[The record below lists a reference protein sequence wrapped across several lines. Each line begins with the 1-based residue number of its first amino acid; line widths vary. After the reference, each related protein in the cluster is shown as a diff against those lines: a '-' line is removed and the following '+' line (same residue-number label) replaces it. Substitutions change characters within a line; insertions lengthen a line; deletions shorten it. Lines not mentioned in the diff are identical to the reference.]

1 MISLLE
7 KSIIIATKSHSDQFD
22 KGGSPYILHP
32 LRVMLSLDNDEDR
45 IVGILHDVL
54 EDTSITLQHL
64 EDNGFLGEIEILDA
78 LVSITRK
85 SNESYKDFIL
95 RVKLN
100 PIALRVKLAD
110 LKDNMNISRIN
121 NPTEKDFARIEKY
134 KKAYKLLTD

>member
-7 KSIIIATKSHSDQFD
+7 KSIIIATTAHSGQFD
-22 KGGSPYILHP
+22 KGGNPYILHP

-54 EDTSITLQHL
+54 EDTSITLRHL

-121 NPTEKDFARIEKY
+121 SPTEKDFLRIEKY

>member
-7 KSIIIATKSHSDQFD
+7 KSIIIATKAHSGQFD

>member
-1 MISLLE
+1 MISLFE
-7 KSIIIATKSHSDQFD
+7 KSIIIATKAHSGQFD

-32 LRVMLSLDNDEDR
+32 LRVMLSLDNAEDR

-110 LKDNMNISRIN
+110 LRDNMNISRIN

>member
-7 KSIIIATKSHSDQFD
+7 KSIIIATKAHSGQFD

-32 LRVMLSLDNDEDR
+32 LRVMLFLDSDEDR
-45 IVGILHDVL
+45 IVGTLHDVL
-54 EDTSITLQHL
+54 EDTSITLHYL
-64 EDNGFLGEIEILDA
+64 ENNGFLGETKILEA
-78 LVSITRK
+78 LDRITRK
-85 SNESYKDFIL
+85 SNESYNDFIL
-95 RVKLN
+95 RVKEN

-110 LKDNMNISRIN
+110 LRDNMNISRIN

>member
-7 KSIIIATKSHSDQFD
+7 KSIIIATKAHSGQFD

-54 EDTSITLQHL
+54 EDTSVTLNYL
-64 EDNGFLGEIEILDA
+64 VNNGFLGETKILEA
-78 LVSITRK
+78 LDSITRK

-95 RVKLN
+95 RVKIN

-121 NPTEKDFARIEKY
+121 NPTEKDFLRIEKY

>member
-7 KSIIIATKSHSDQFD
+7 KSIIIATKAHSGQFD

-64 EDNGFLGEIEILDA
+64 EDNGFLGEIEILHA

-85 SNESYKDFIL
+85 SHESYKDFIL

-110 LKDNMNISRIN
+110 LRDNMNISRIN

>member
-7 KSIIIATKSHSDQFD
+7 KSIIIATRAHSGQFD
-22 KGGSPYILHP
+22 KGGNPYILHP

-54 EDTSITLQHL
+54 EDTSITLRHL
-64 EDNGFLGEIEILDA
+64 DDNGFHGEIEILDA

-110 LKDNMNISRIN
+110 LRDNMNISRIN
-121 NPTEKDFARIEKY
+121 SPTEKDFLRIEKY

>member
-7 KSIIIATKSHSDQFD
+7 KSIIIATRAHSGQFD
-22 KGGSPYILHP
+22 KGGNPYILHP
-32 LRVMLSLDNDEDR
+32 LRVMLSLDNDDDR

-54 EDTSITLQHL
+54 EDTSITLRHL
-64 EDNGFLGEIEILDA
+64 EDNGFHGEIEILDA

-121 NPTEKDFARIEKY
+121 SPTEKDFLRIEKY

>member
-7 KSIIIATKSHSDQFD
+7 KSIIIATKAHSGQFD

-54 EDTSITLQHL
+54 EDTSLTLKYL
-64 EDNGFLGEIEILDA
+64 ENNGFLGETKILEA
-78 LVSITRK
+78 LDSITRK
-85 SNESYKDFIL
+85 SNESYEDFIL
-95 RVKLN
+95 RVKIN

-121 NPTEKDFARIEKY
+121 NPTENDFARIEKY
-134 KKAYKLLTD
+134 RKAYKLLTT

>member
-7 KSIIIATKSHSDQFD
+7 KSIIIATKAHSGQFD

-64 EDNGFLGEIEILDA
+64 EDNGFLGEIEILHA

-110 LKDNMNISRIN
+110 LRDNMDISRIN
-121 NPTEKDFARIEKY
+121 NPT
-134 KKAYKLLTD
+134 

>member
-7 KSIIIATKSHSDQFD
+7 KSIIIATKAHSGQFD

-110 LKDNMNISRIN
+110 LRDNMDISRIN

-134 KKAYKLLTD
+134 KKAYKLLAD

>member
-7 KSIIIATKSHSDQFD
+7 KSIIIATKAHSGQFD

-32 LRVMLSLDNDEDR
+32 LRVMLSLDSDEDR

-64 EDNGFLGEIEILDA
+64 EDNGFLGEIEILHA

-110 LKDNMNISRIN
+110 LRDNMNISRIN

>member
-7 KSIIIATKSHSDQFD
+7 KSIIIATRAHSGQFD
-22 KGGSPYILHP
+22 KGGNPYILHP

-54 EDTSITLQHL
+54 EDTSITLRHL
-64 EDNGFLGEIEILDA
+64 EDNGFHGEIEILDA

-110 LKDNMNISRIN
+110 LRDNMDISRIN

>member
-7 KSIIIATKSHSDQFD
+7 KSIIIATKAHSGQFD

-64 EDNGFLGEIEILDA
+64 EDNGFLGETKILEA
-78 LVSITRK
+78 LDSISRK
-85 SNESYKDFIL
+85 SNESYEDFIL
-95 RVKLN
+95 RVKIN
-100 PIALRVKLAD
+100 PIALRVKLSD

>member
-7 KSIIIATKSHSDQFD
+7 KSIIIATKAHSGQFD

-32 LRVMLSLDNDEDR
+32 LRVMLSLDNAEDR

-110 LKDNMNISRIN
+110 LRDNMNISRIN

>member
-7 KSIIIATKSHSDQFD
+7 KSIIIATRAHSGQFD
-22 KGGSPYILHP
+22 KGGNPYILHP

-54 EDTSITLQHL
+54 EDTSITLRHL
-64 EDNGFLGEIEILDA
+64 EDNGFHGEIEILDA

-121 NPTEKDFARIEKY
+121 SPTEKDFLRIEKY

>member
-7 KSIIIATKSHSDQFD
+7 KSIIIATKAHSGQFD

-54 EDTSITLQHL
+54 EDTSITLNYL
-64 EDNGFLGEIEILDA
+64 ENNGFLGETKILEA
-78 LVSITRK
+78 LDSISRK
-85 SNESYKDFIL
+85 SNESYEDFIL
-95 RVKLN
+95 RVKIN

>member
-7 KSIIIATKSHSDQFD
+7 KSIIIATKAHSGQFD

-110 LKDNMNISRIN
+110 LRDNMNISRIN

>member
-7 KSIIIATKSHSDQFD
+7 KSIIIATKAHSGQFD

-78 LVSITRK
+78 LVNITRK

-110 LKDNMNISRIN
+110 LRDNMNISRIN

>member
-7 KSIIIATKSHSDQFD
+7 KSIIIATTAHSGQFD
-22 KGGSPYILHP
+22 KGGNPYILHP
-32 LRVMLSLDNDEDR
+32 LRVMLTLDNDEDR

-54 EDTSITLQHL
+54 EDTSITLRHL

-78 LVSITRK
+78 LISITRK

-121 NPTEKDFARIEKY
+121 TPTEKDFLRIEKY

>member
-7 KSIIIATKSHSDQFD
+7 KSIIIATKAHSGQFD

-32 LRVMLSLDNDEDR
+32 LRVMLSLDSDEDR

-54 EDTSITLQHL
+54 EDTSLTLQDL
-64 EDNGFLGEIEILDA
+64 ENNGFLGQIEILDA

-85 SNESYKDFIL
+85 SNESYKNFIL

-110 LKDNMNISRIN
+110 LRDNMNISRIN

>member
-7 KSIIIATKSHSDQFD
+7 KSIIIATRAHSGQFD
-22 KGGSPYILHP
+22 KGGNPYILHP
-32 LRVMLSLDNDEDR
+32 LRVMLSLDNNEDR

-54 EDTSITLQHL
+54 EDTSITLRHL
-64 EDNGFLGEIEILDA
+64 EDNGFHGEIEILDA

-110 LKDNMNISRIN
+110 LRDNMDISRIN

>member
-7 KSIIIATKSHSDQFD
+7 KSIIIATSAHSGQFD
-22 KGGSPYILHP
+22 KGGNPYILHP
-32 LRVMLSLDNDEDR
+32 LRVMLSLDNDDDR

-54 EDTSITLQHL
+54 EDTSITLRHL
-64 EDNGFLGEIEILDA
+64 EDNGFHGEIEILDA

-121 NPTEKDFARIEKY
+121 SPTEKDFLRIEKY

>member
-7 KSIIIATKSHSDQFD
+7 KSIIIATKAHSGQFD

-110 LKDNMNISRIN
+110 LRDNMDISRIN

>member
-7 KSIIIATKSHSDQFD
+7 KSIIIATKAHSGQFD

-64 EDNGFLGEIEILDA
+64 EDNGFLGEIEILHA

-110 LKDNMNISRIN
+110 LRDNMNISRIN

>member
-7 KSIIIATKSHSDQFD
+7 KSIIIATTAHSGQFD
-22 KGGSPYILHP
+22 KGGNPYILHP

-54 EDTSITLQHL
+54 EDTSITLIHL
-64 EDNGFLGEIEILDA
+64 EDNGFLDEIEILDA

-121 NPTEKDFARIEKY
+121 SPTEKDFLRIEKY